1 MAQIGY
7 GYGSEWQLLR
17 FLGHHRNALNN
28 AISEQT
34 GIKGDFHWL
43 DFGFAD
49 RRKIISGDK
58 EIKGIS
64 FLKELEFIDEK
75 IYNEIDTEYKNS
87 KIGNITNWQSWDA
100 ILIVNKDIYLIEA
113 KAHTAELLSDN
124 DNGGKSHDNI
134 LKYMRKQLGDF
145 FPVSEECPVSEEWMK
160 DYYQL
165 ANRLATTALL
175 NKHLNNV
182 GIKVKTMGLYFVN
195 GYDKRV
201 LEENKLY
208 QTINKDASKEDFESA
223 IAKELETLNLKDKDL
238 SNLLTDPVFI
248 DCTPKA

>member
-17 FLGHHRNALNN
+17 FLGHHRDALNN

-49 RRKIISGDK
+49 WTKSISGDE

-64 FLKELEFIDEK
+64 FLKELIKNDALYQK
-75 IYNEIDTEYKNS
+75 IETEYKS
-87 KIGNITNWQSWDA
+87 YEIGNIDNWQNWDA
-100 ILIVNKDIYLIEA
+100 ILVVDKDIYLIEA
-113 KAHTAELLSDN
+113 KAHKAELASGKEMH
-124 DNGGKSHDNI
+124 GGKSFKNI
-134 LKYMRKQLGDF
+134 LKYMKEQLPDF
-145 FPVSEECPVSEEWMK
+145 PVSEEWMK

-175 NKHLNNV
+175 NKHLNKE
-182 GIKVKTMGLYFVN
+182 GIIVKTMGIYFVN

-201 LEENKLY
+201 LEGKKLCSKEK
-208 QTINKDASKEDFESA
+208 KDASEKDFEEA
-223 IAKELETLNLKDKDL
+223 ITEELKTLELKNIDL
-238 SNLLTDPVFI
+238 SDLLTKPVFI
-248 DCTPKA
+248 DCKK

>member
-17 FLGHHRNALNN
+17 FLGHHRDALNN

-49 RRKIISGDK
+49 WTKSISGDE

-64 FLKELEFIDEK
+64 FLKELIKNDALYQK
-75 IYNEIDTEYKNS
+75 IETEYKS
-87 KIGNITNWQSWDA
+87 YEIGNIDNWQSWDA
-100 ILIVNKDIYLIEA
+100 ILVVNNKVNNKDIYLIEA
-113 KAHTAELLSDN
+113 KAHIRELSSGKEN
-124 DNGGKSHDNI
+124 HGGESIEVI
-134 LKYMRKQLGDF
+134 LQYMKEQLPE
-145 FPVSEECPVSEEWMK
+145 FPVEEEWMRE
-160 DYYQL
+160 YYQL

-175 NKHLNNV
+175 NKHLNKE
-182 GIKVKTMGLYFVN
+182 GITVKTMGIYFVN
-195 GYDKRV
+195 GYDKRFFSK
-201 LEENKLY
+201 E
-208 QTINKDASKEDFESA
+208 NKDASEEEFQDA

-238 SNLLTDPVFI
+238 SNLLTKPVFI
-248 DCTPKA
+248 DCKPK

>member
-75 IYNEIDTEYKNS
+75 IYNEIDTEYKNYE
-87 KIGNITNWQSWDA
+87 IRNITNWQSWDA

-124 DNGGKSHDNI
+124 DNGGKSYANI
-134 LKYMRKQLGDF
+134 LNYMEKQLSDF
-145 FPVSEECPVSEEWMK
+145 FPVSEEWMK

-175 NKHLNNV
+175 NKHLNKV

-195 GYDKRV
+195 GYYERV
-201 LEENKLY
+201 LKENKRY
-208 QTINKDASKEDFESA
+208 QIINKDASKEDFEAA
-223 IAKELETLNLKDKDL
+223 IAKELETLSLKDKDL

-248 DCTPKA
+248 DCAPKA